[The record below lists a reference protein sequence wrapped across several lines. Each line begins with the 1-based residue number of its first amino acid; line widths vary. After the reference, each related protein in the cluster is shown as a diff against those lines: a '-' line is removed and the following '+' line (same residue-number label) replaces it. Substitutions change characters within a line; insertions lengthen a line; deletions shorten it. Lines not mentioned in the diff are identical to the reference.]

1 MRVALISMHTCP
13 LASPGEG
20 NAGGM
25 NVYVRHAAT
34 ELAALGSIAD
44 VFTRQHPG
52 DHEEVEQLCDGARI
66 IHVPAGPA
74 STSKEALY
82 EYVPTFLWG
91 VLQFAR
97 RNGLAYDVVHG
108 HYWLS
113 GRAGLDLRDAWNT
126 PLVATFHTLG
136 EAKLQARAGERE
148 PDLRVLWERRIVA
161 GADALMVSTEHERD
175 ALQRLYG
182 VSSSKIAI
190 IAPGVDVNL
199 FKPLGISLAQQ
210 ALGLDGKRVL
220 LFVGRLDPVKGL
232 DIALEAMSL
241 LEDQND
247 LEMVVVGGEQDGKTE
262 SGRLQALAQRLGVG
276 DRVRFT
282 GPVAHEDLPYYYS
295 AAEALVMPSYYES
308 FGLAALEAMACGTPV
323 VAARVGGLPWVVRDG
338 VTGYLVPWHCPE
350 PFSRRLEVLLTNK
363 ALRDSM
369 GRAAR
374 ERALTHDWR
383 EVAREMLALY
393 TETMN
398 GERRISKSA

>member
-1 MRVALISMHTCP
+1 MRVALVSMHTCP

-25 NVYVRHAAT
+25 NVYVRHLAT
-34 ELAALGSIAD
+34 ELAALGSTAD

-52 DHEEVEQLCDGARI
+52 DHAEVEELCPGARI
-66 IHVPAGPA
+66 VHIPAGPA
-74 STSKEALY
+74 SASKESLY
-82 EYVPTFLWG
+82 QHIPAFLWG

-97 RNGLAYDVVHG
+97 RNALAHDVVHG

-113 GRAGLDLRDAWNT
+113 GRAGLDLRDAWNA

-148 PDLRVLWERRIVA
+148 PDLRVRWERRIVA
-161 GADALMVSTEHERD
+161 DADALMVSTDHERD
-175 ALQRLYG
+175 SLMRLYG
-182 VSSSKIAI
+182 VSSGKIAV
-190 IAPGVDVNL
+190 IAPGVDVSL
-199 FKPLGISLAQQ
+199 FKPLGTSPAQQ
-210 ALGLDGKRVL
+210 TLGLDGKRVL

-241 LEDQND
+241 LEDQNN

-262 SGRLQALAQRLGVG
+262 SVRLSALAHKLGVG

-282 GPVAHEDLPYYYS
+282 GAVAHQDLPYYYS

-374 ERALTHDWR
+374 ERALTRDWR
-383 EVAREMLALY
+383 QVAREVLALY
-393 TETMN
+393 TETIS
-398 GERRISKSA
+398 GERQVSESA